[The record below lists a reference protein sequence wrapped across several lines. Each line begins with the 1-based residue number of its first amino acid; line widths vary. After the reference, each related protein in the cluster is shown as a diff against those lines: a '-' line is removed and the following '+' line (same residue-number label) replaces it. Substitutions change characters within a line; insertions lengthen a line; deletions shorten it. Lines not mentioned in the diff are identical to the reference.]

1 MHSLIIILSAI
12 CLLAGL
18 LCFEKKGLRYGMLP
32 TKTALSSLFIV
43 TAWVQPHR
51 VESYALLVMIGLICC
66 LAGDVLL
73 ALPQDRMFTAG
84 LFSFLSGHVFYG
96 VSFLLMADLNR
107 ITLIAGIA
115 TLMAGIAV
123 YAWLK
128 PHLGRMKIPVIA
140 YILVIS
146 CMVCSA
152 GSMLG
157 TARLTAAGRL
167 MVFTGAVSFYL
178 SDILVARDR
187 FLKNSFI
194 NRVIGLPLYYL
205 GQFLIAFSV
214 GAVM

>member
-1 MHSLIIILSAI
+1 
-12 CLLAGL
+12 
-18 LCFEKKGLRYGMLP
+18 MLP

-43 TAWVQPHR
+43 TAWVQPHP
-51 VESYALLVMIGLICC
+51 VESYALLVMMGLICC

-73 ALPQDRMFTAG
+73 ALPQARMFTAG

-96 VSFLLMADLNR
+96 VSFLSMAGLNR
-107 ITLIAGIA
+107 ITLIAGVM
-115 TLMAGIAV
+115 TLTAGIVV
-123 YAWLK
+123 YGRLK
-128 PHLGRMKIPVIA
+128 PHLGRMKVPVIA
-140 YILVIS
+140 YMLVIS

-157 TARLTAAGRL
+157 AVRLTAAVRL
-167 MVFTGAVSFYL
+167 MVLAGAVSFYL

-194 NRVIGLPLYYL
+194 NRLIGLPLYYS

-214 GAVM
+214 GAMM

>member
-1 MHSLIIILSAI
+1 MQNLFILLSAV

-18 LCFEKKGLRYGMLP
+18 LYFEKKGLRYGMLP

-194 NRVIGLPLYYL
+194 NRLIGLPLYYL